1 MKKIN
6 PQARY
11 HETNEW
17 VLKNN
22 ETAQLEGNIFTIGI
36 TDFAQTVFG
45 KVISIDLPKVGTFIE
60 KNKELVIIESN
71 KTTTE
76 IESPLSGKIITI
88 NAELKNHPNWLND
101 SPYDQGWLV
110 KMELTNPSEWENLM
124 SADEYKNYMSV
135 FYNKI

>member
-6 PQARY
+6 PHARY

-22 ETAQLEGNIFTIGI
+22 ITLELEENIFTIGI

-45 KVISIDLPKVGTFIE
+45 KVISVNLPKVGTFIE
-60 KNKELVIIESN
+60 KNKQLAIIESN

-76 IESPLSGKIITI
+76 IESPMSGKIISI
-88 NAELKNHPNWLND
+88 NHELKNHPNWLND

-110 KMELTNPSEWENLM
+110 KIELTTPSEWENLM
-124 SADEYKNYMSV
+124 TAAEYKNYMSV